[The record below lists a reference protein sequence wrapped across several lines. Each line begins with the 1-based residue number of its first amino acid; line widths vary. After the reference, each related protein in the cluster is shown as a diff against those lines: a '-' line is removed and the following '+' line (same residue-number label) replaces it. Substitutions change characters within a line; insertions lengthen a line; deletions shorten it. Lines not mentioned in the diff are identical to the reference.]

1 MVKNER
7 PNPWHLHKRKKR
19 ELQVSNLNL
28 KIDSIN
34 SLIRRYWEF
43 MRKIRQV
50 CPVYLK
56 LSTYWV

>member
-7 PNPWHLHKRKKR
+7 LNPWHLHKRKKR

-34 SLIRRYWEF
+34 SLVRRYWEF
-43 MRKIRQV
+43 TRKIRQV